1 MLAEAVKEDLR
12 MLRERLAQCSAESV
26 RHKELLRCL
35 GKKQQELREAMEEL
49 RRENC
54 DVARCFRNNRQELQE
69 LEGLVAQTKEHFQ
82 MENGE
87 AGVSV
92 EEAQKVEG
100 RRRPVLT
107 GSGRGVPVLGPC
119 SPAAAA
125 VVWLGRTFPLGLDG
139 IRDGGLGPLDWEGGA
154 G

>member
-1 MLAEAVKEDLR
+1 
-12 MLRERLAQCSAESV
+12 
-26 RHKELLRCL
+26 
-35 GKKQQELREAMEEL
+35 MEEL

-125 VVWLGRTFPLGLDG
+125 GQGLDEDPRG
-139 IRDGGLGPLDWEGGA
+139 TGEGPPPDYPAPPSQSRGPSPPSRMPSRPKGKVLPSHTTAAAAGLHGPSTGTPPP
-154 G
+154 

>member
-1 MLAEAVKEDLR
+1 MGLGVPLSAHSACRAGKQR
-12 MLRERLAQCSAESV
+12 GREGKGSA
-26 RHKELLRCL
+26 
-35 GKKQQELREAMEEL
+35 
-49 RRENC
+49 RREPGGDKAEEGSALVGVC
-54 DVARCFRNNRQELQE
+54 RCPDGCSSSPPLPQ
-69 LEGLVAQTKEHFQ
+69 EHFQ

-125 VVWLGRTFPLGLDG
+125 VVWLGRTIEGLDG